1 MNGIFLSSASIGAL
15 SPSARREVLQA
26 VGLSE
31 GVAVASV
38 DDPVEF
44 DGPAELSVGM
54 ARQLIAE
61 PISDKSVAILRTIA
75 LSATPQFHQK
85 DAINSIQGAETYLD
99 IKNVWSGITRR
110 TRSILDDKT
119 AKLVH
124 WDYEG
129 IYEGEEYVDH
139 IGRVAPITHRSLRA
153 AFGIDV

>member
-15 SPSARREVLQA
+15 SASARREVLQA

-31 GVAVASV
+31 GVTVASL
-38 DDPVEF
+38 DNPVEL
-44 DGPAELSVGM
+44 DGPAELSVAM

-75 LSATPQFHQK
+75 LSATPQFHQN
-85 DAINSIQGAETYLD
+85 DAINSVPGAETYLD

-119 AKLVH
+119 AELVH